1 MVRAERLMA
10 TRPPY
15 TGAVLCH
22 GDMHPINILRGPG
35 GEAVIDW
42 TYATYDDPL
51 YDVAVTRMILWHFPV
66 KSPWVL
72 RLPIRRAGRSM
83 ARRFVARYESGSN
96 ATIDPQRLAWFSRLA
111 ALRILTGVE
120 DWRSGR
126 DFGRPADHP
135 FYLLATRLEQESG

>member
-1 MVRAERLMA
+1 
-10 TRPPY
+10 
-15 TGAVLCH
+15 
-22 GDMHPINILRGPG
+22 MHPLNILRRPG

-51 YDVAVTRMILWHFPV
+51 YDVAVTRMILWDLPL
-66 KSPWVL
+66 KAPWVL
-72 RLPIRRAGRSM
+72 RPAIRASGRFM
-83 ARRFVARYESGSN
+83 ARSFVARYESGSN
-96 ATIDPQRLAWFSRLA
+96 ATIDPQRLAWFTRLA

-135 FYLLATRLEQESG
+135 FYLLASRIEEHAE